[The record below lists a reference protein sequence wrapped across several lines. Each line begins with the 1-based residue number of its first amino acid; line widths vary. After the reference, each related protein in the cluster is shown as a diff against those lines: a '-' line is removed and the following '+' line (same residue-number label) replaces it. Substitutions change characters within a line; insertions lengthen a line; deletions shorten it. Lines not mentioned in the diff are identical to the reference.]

1 MKMYRAL
8 VVAVLGQDHSQV
20 HLDQKHHKTLV
31 SELRNVLFDLGRSN
45 KETQHDALGVHTS
58 DGFEQLLMATHY
70 YNLYLTCMQHGLKGI
85 ALKISVTL
93 IRYAGIIPIDKVF
106 YLAGTIARDQ
116 GHDNLAFLLL
126 NRYIDLTEAIDE
138 DSIDNIDNAD
148 FADATNIP
156 FPFDLPSKQYL
167 VEEDDREEIRDWV
180 LSTCM
185 DKSIDQQLPGS
196 KLSLGTVYAGLY
208 ASDLPTCVVSGT
220 PVQKWE
226 LLQVNNSIAN
236 KVDWNQFVRKVKL
249 CPWTQVEQ
257 NPIY

>member
-93 IRYAGIIPIDKVF
+93 IRYRGHHPHRQSILF
-106 YLAGTIARDQ
+106 GWHNSARPR
-116 GHDNLAFLLL
+116 A
-126 NRYIDLTEAIDE
+126 R
-138 DSIDNIDNAD
+138 
-148 FADATNIP
+148 
-156 FPFDLPSKQYL
+156 
-167 VEEDDREEIRDWV
+167 
-180 LSTCM
+180 
-185 DKSIDQQLPGS
+185 
-196 KLSLGTVYAGLY
+196 
-208 ASDLPTCVVSGT
+208 
-220 PVQKWE
+220 
-226 LLQVNNSIAN
+226 
-236 KVDWNQFVRKVKL
+236 
-249 CPWTQVEQ
+249 
-257 NPIY
+257 